1 MDINR
6 TFIEI
11 DSFTKKWKS
20 MGLTED
26 DLVILQ
32 ELLLKDPKIGDVI
45 PGASGIRKIRIPIDG
60 IGKRSGGRVIYIDIE
75 VKESIYLLDVYA
87 KNEQTNFVRKGK
99 ETTCK
104 ISRTIKGGVIYELL
118 RGYGKSIN
126 RGY

>member
-1 MDINR
+1 MENILMDINR

-11 DSFTKKWKS
+11 DYFTKKWKS

-87 KNEQTNFVRKGK
+87 KNEQTNLSEK
-99 ETTCK
+99 EK
-104 ISRTIKGGVIYELL
+104 KLL
-118 RGYGKSIN
+118 AKLVERLKEV
-126 RGY
+126 